1 LGWSGD
7 RPNCYETTA
16 GGFMMSR
23 VPARKWSFAI
33 ALAVMSI
40 FVLTSGSS
48 GRGLPLERAAS
59 RGQQPDSGI
68 TGKVMIEPTCPVERP
83 GKVCERPYQ
92 TTITIRREPKGTLVA
107 RVQSSATGQFRIAL
121 APGRYLLIPQN
132 GRPYPRSSP
141 RLVTVHNHRYTTVL
155 ISYDSGI
162 R

>member
-1 LGWSGD
+1 
-7 RPNCYETTA
+7 
-16 GGFMMSR
+16 MSR
-23 VPARKWSFAI
+23 VPASKWSLAI

-48 GRGLPLERAAS
+48 GRGLAQKRAAS
-59 RGQQPDSGI
+59 HGPQPDSGI
-68 TGKVMIEPTCPVERP
+68 NGKVMIGPTCPVERP
-83 GKVCERPYQ
+83 GRVCERPYQ
-92 TTITIRREPKGTLVA
+92 TAITIRREPKGTLVA

-121 APGRYLLIPQN
+121 APGTYLLIPQK

-141 RLVTVHNHRYTTVL
+141 RLATVHSHRYTTVL